1 MERCQDIFRTKRY
14 KLNVYSKDNYSFY
27 HCLNMAILDNKQD
40 VTPKKAMQ
48 KQNELFEFE
57 MKNPIYY
64 HMFLP
69 QCVECD
75 GDCPPRD
82 CLSADLKTIQKG
94 KSPQHQGKYL
104 LQPKC
109 YRDAFVLSVST
120 MLLAGT
126 LKG

>member
-1 MERCQDIFRTKRY
+1 
-14 KLNVYSKDNYSFY
+14 
-27 HCLNMAILDNKQD
+27 MAILDNKQD

-94 KSPQHQGKYL
+94 KKPPTPREIFAAAEM
-104 LQPKC
+104 LQRC
-109 YRDAFVLSVST
+109 ICVIRFDHV
-120 MLLAGT
+120 AGGHIER
-126 LKG
+126 LKGYMFAPTNK